1 MLVLVLMLHLY
12 GADESTLFVID
23 CRLCFDYVLDEAQC
37 RPNKQN
43 FGTSQLSKIMSGLH
57 AQIQLQEC
65 HRQLEQNEY
74 KMLTYFY

>member
-1 MLVLVLMLHLY
+1 MVQMKVHCLLLIADCVLTM
-12 GADESTLFVID
+12 F
-23 CRLCFDYVLDEAQC
+23 LDEAQC

-57 AQIQLQEC
+57 AQRQLQEC